1 MFPGSLRL
9 AAGVGTGSPARARGT
24 DRAADA
30 CARHSCVRG
39 LVERRANLTFQGEL
53 DHSPGAYPGARSAA
67 AASTKRGSEAGG
79 SDVRSKAFH
88 SSLAVVM
95 LAGGLGTIAS
105 AQVQSGDATVNNDAY
120 KNLPNQVVLNGVV
133 RDFAEKSVTGGHP
146 DFELSPT
153 AGFGHYMG
161 EAKDTLD
168 SEGKP
173 QYNSSGYKVSTQ
185 WSDASGRNRISPRE
199 YIAGRTGDKNGA
211 KSTSLGGAMTS
222 AERFSQWYR
231 DVPGVNVSKQ
241 LAITLQRQS
250 GSNMYTFNDKTDTVF
265 KNLGGFFPI
274 NGDLFGNSKNDSKNF
289 HFTFE
294 LNTEFIFRKN
304 AGQVF
309 TFTGDDD
316 VWVFIDGKL
325 VIDIGGIHSAVSQS
339 IELDRLN
346 WLEDGKSYSLRF
358 FFAERHR
365 TQSNCRIDTNLELKS
380 IDPPATTALFD

>member
-1 MFPGSLRL
+1 MF
-9 AAGVGTGSPARARGT
+9 
-24 DRAADA
+24 
-30 CARHSCVRG
+30 
-39 LVERRANLTFQGEL
+39 N
-53 DHSPGAYPGARSAA
+53 
-67 AASTKRGSEAGG
+67 
-79 SDVRSKAFH
+79 VRSKAFH

-95 LAGGLGTIAS
+95 LAGGLGTVSVAS
-105 AQVQSGDATVNNDAY
+105 AQTSTGDNAVPNDPY
-120 KNLPNQVVLNGVV
+120 KNMPPVIVLNGVV
-133 RDFAEKSVTGGHP
+133 RDFTERGLTGGHP
-146 DFELSPT
+146 DFELTPA

-161 EAKDTLD
+161 EVKDTLD

-173 QYNSSGYKVSTQ
+173 QYNSAGYLVGKQ
-185 WSDASGRNRISPRE
+185 WSDASGLNKISPRE
-199 YIAGRTGDKNGA
+199 YISAKTGDKVGT
-211 KSTSLGGAMTS
+211 KSNSAGGALTS
-222 AERFSQWYR
+222 ADKFAQWYR

-241 LAITLQRQS
+241 LAISLSRQS
-250 GSNMYTFNDKTDTVF
+250 GTNMYSFNDKTDSVY

-274 NGDLFGNSKNDSKNF
+274 NGDLFGNSKGDNKNF

-294 LNTEFIFRKN
+294 LNTEFVYRKS

-325 VIDIGGIHSAVSQS
+325 VIDLGGVHSALNQS
-339 IELDRLN
+339 IQLDRLN
-346 WLEDGKSYSLRF
+346 WLEDGKTYSLRF

>member
-1 MFPGSLRL
+1 MSN
-9 AAGVGTGSPARARGT
+9 S
-24 DRAADA
+24 
-30 CARHSCVRG
+30 
-39 LVERRANLTFQGEL
+39 
-53 DHSPGAYPGARSAA
+53 
-67 AASTKRGSEAGG
+67 
-79 SDVRSKAFH
+79 RSKAFH

-95 LAGGLGTIAS
+95 LAGGLCTLAS
-105 AQVQSGDATVNNDAY
+105 AQDGAMQGTTADPY
-120 KNLPNQVVLNGVV
+120 KNMPSQLVLNGVV

-146 DFELSPT
+146 DFEQQPT

-161 EAKDTLD
+161 QVKDTLD
-168 SEGKP
+168 AEGKP
-173 QYNSSGYKVSTQ
+173 QFKSRGYKVNSQ
-185 WSDASGRNRISPRE
+185 WKDKAGRQMINPRE
-199 YIAGRTGDKNGA
+199 YIAAKQGDVAG
-211 KSTSLGGAMTS
+211 SLASSEGGS
-222 AERFSQWYR
+222 ILNAERFAQWFR

-241 LAITLQRQS
+241 MSISLTRQL
-250 GSNMYTFNDKTDTVF
+250 GTNMYTFNDKTDDSY

-274 NGDLFGNSKNDSKNF
+274 NGDLFGNSKNEAKNF

-294 LNTEFIFRKN
+294 LNTEFVYRKD

-325 VIDIGGIHSAVSQS
+325 VIDIGGVHSAITQS
-339 IELDRLN
+339 INLDRLT
-346 WLEDGKSYSLRF
+346 WLEDGMTYQLRF